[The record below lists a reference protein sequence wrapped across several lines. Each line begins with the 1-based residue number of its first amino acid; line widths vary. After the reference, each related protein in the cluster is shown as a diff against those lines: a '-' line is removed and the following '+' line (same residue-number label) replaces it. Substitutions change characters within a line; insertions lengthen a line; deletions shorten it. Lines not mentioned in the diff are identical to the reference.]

1 LKALFK
7 NNCSVINFEGDIM
20 LANRFSQSVLAG
32 FIFAF
37 AAATAHAEPVVNQP
51 APVFSG
57 ATADG
62 KTINLADLKGKT
74 VILEWTNHECPFVKK
89 HYESGNI
96 QGLQKQA
103 VEQGIV
109 WLQVISSAPGK
120 QGHVDGETAKKLN
133 ADRGATPTH
142 TVFDP
147 EGNIGKLYAAT
158 NTPQFFIINPEG
170 VLLYKGG
177 IDSIPSADKADI
189 AKAENYISAALKE
202 LAAGKSITQSST
214 KPYGC
219 TVKYA
224 S

>member
-1 LKALFK
+1 MKLKNLSHIALA
-7 NNCSVINFEGDIM
+7 SLILG
-20 LANRFSQSVLAG
+20 LLSLTAN
-32 FIFAF
+32 
-37 AAATAHAEPVVNQP
+37 AEPVVDQP

-57 ATADG
+57 AAADG
-62 KTINLADLKGKT
+62 STIKLEELRGKT
-74 VILEWTNHECPFVKK
+74 VILEWTNHECPFVVK

-96 QGLQKQA
+96 PNLQKEA
-103 VEQGIV
+103 SARGFV

-120 QGHVDGETAKKLN
+120 QGHVDGDTARRLN
-133 ADRGATPTH
+133 EERGATPTN
-142 TVFDP
+142 TVFDDD
-147 EGNIGKLYAAT
+147 GSIGKLYGAT

-170 VLLYKGG
+170 VLVYKGG

-189 AKAENYISAALKE
+189 AKAENYISSALAD
-202 LAAGKSITQSST
+202 LAAGKKIAKSST

>member
-1 LKALFK
+1 
-7 NNCSVINFEGDIM
+7 M
-20 LANRFSQSVLAG
+20 LINRFSQFVLASLV
-32 FIFAF
+32 FVVAV
-37 AAATAHAEPVVNQP
+37 TKVYAEPVVNQP
-51 APVFSG
+51 APLFSA

-62 KTINLADLKGKT
+62 TTLNLADLRGKT

-96 QGLQKQA
+96 QSLQKQA
-103 VEQGIV
+103 AEQGIV

-120 QGHVDGETAKKLN
+120 QGHVDAETAKKLN
-133 ADRGATPTH
+133 AERGATPAN

-147 EGNIGKLYAAT
+147 EGSIGKLYAAT
-158 NTPQFFIINPEG
+158 NTPQLFIINPEG
-170 VLLYKGG
+170 ILLYKGG

-189 AKAENYISAALKE
+189 AKAENYISVALKE
-202 LAAGKSITQSST
+202 LAAGKSITKAST

-224 S
+224 G

>member
-1 LKALFK
+1 MSQKH
-7 NNCSVINFEGDIM
+7 
-20 LANRFSQSVLAG
+20 FSS
-32 FIFAF
+32 FIFASLLLVF
-37 AAATAHAEPVVNQP
+37 ATFSAQAEPVINQP
-51 APVFSG
+51 APLFSA

-62 KTINLADLKGKT
+62 KTLNLADLHGKT

-96 QGLQKQA
+96 PNLQKQA
-103 VEQGIV
+103 AAQGVV
-109 WLQVISSAPGK
+109 WLQIISSAAGK
-120 QGHVDGETAKKLN
+120 QGFVDGETAKKVN
-133 ADRGATPTH
+133 AERGATPAN

-147 EGNIGKLYAAT
+147 EGTIGKLYAAT

-170 VLLYKGG
+170 VLLYKGA
-177 IDSIPSADKADI
+177 IDSIPSADQTDI
-189 AKAENYISAALKE
+189 AKAENYISEALVE
-202 LAAGKSITQSST
+202 LAAGKSISKNTT

>member
-1 LKALFK
+1 
-7 NNCSVINFEGDIM
+7 M
-20 LANRFSQSVLAG
+20 LVNRFSKFVLASLMSV
-32 FIFAF
+32 FAI
-37 AAATAHAEPVVNQP
+37 ATAHAEPVVNQP
-51 APVFSG
+51 APLFSG

-62 KTINLADLKGKT
+62 TTLNLADLKGKT

-103 VEQGIV
+103 AEQGIV

-120 QGHVDGETAKKLN
+120 QGHVDAETAKKLN
-133 ADRGATPTH
+133 AERGATPAN

-147 EGNIGKLYAAT
+147 EGTIGKLYAAT
-158 NTPQFFIINPEG
+158 NTPQLFIINPEG

-189 AKAENYISAALKE
+189 AKAENYISSALKE
-202 LAAGKSITQSST
+202 LAAGKSITKSST

-224 S
+224 G